1 MWCKAGEILD
11 IPHVPIEAK
20 NAGVVAVKADLKEIY
35 GKNIRLTPEAYEFLE
50 KNEIEPEVYGK
61 ILSSGSLF
69 VTKEMIDELSAKQ
82 EKIPTQLATVARAP
96 GFKPSAKEFAASFK
110 LSDRSDI
117 TGKSNCT
124 GKIEDFVAHF
134 RNRFERVSKILRR
147 RVSEH
152 NIVTTK
158 ELKSTQGSKVRLIA
172 MVTEKR
178 ATKKGNLLLNVE
190 DEQGSAK
197 VVIPHDTEGYKA
209 AQKMLLDDIVAFDG
223 KNADEL
229 FISDAITW
237 PEIPFAREQRKTER
251 DFGIVYLSDL
261 HFGSK
266 KFLEKEFAHF
276 INWINGAEGKKELAG
291 KVKYL
296 IVCGDVVDGI
306 GIYPEQEKE
315 LIVKDIYKQYEM
327 FDEAMEKIPDYIK
340 VIVTPGNHDAVRRAE
355 PQPALSKELVKSNVV
370 LAGNPCNVEIE
381 GLKHLLYHGTSLDS
395 IIAGMSGLSYDR
407 PEEAMLELLRRRHLS
422 PIYGDNLIVPE
433 ERDYLVVDE
442 EPDIIHMGHVHKNGY
457 MLYRG
462 TLLLNSGTFQERTD
476 FQVRVGHHPTPG
488 IVPVLE
494 AATGKLNHISFM
506 GE

>member
-1 MWCKAGEILD
+1 M
-11 IPHVPIEAK
+11 
-20 NAGVVAVKADLKEIY
+20 ADLKEIY

-50 KNEIEPEVYGK
+50 QNEIDPDVFGK

-69 VTKEMIDELSAKQ
+69 VTKEMIGELLAKQ
-82 EKIPTQLATVARAP
+82 EKIPTQPVSVARMAD
-96 GFKPSAKEFAASFK
+96 FKPSAKEFEATFR
-110 LSDRSDI
+110 LSGRSDI

-134 RNRFERVSKILRR
+134 RNRFERISRILRVR
-147 RVSEH
+147 ITPNPLVAT
-152 NIVTTK
+152 NKLK
-158 ELKSTQGSKVRLIA
+158 ESQGSRVRLIA

-178 ATKKGNLLLNVE
+178 TTKKGNFLLNVE
-190 DEQGSAK
+190 DEEGSAK
-197 VVIPHDTEGYKA
+197 VVIPHDTEGFKL
-209 AQKMLLDDIVAFDG
+209 AQKVLLDDIVAFDG

-237 PEIPFAREQRKTER
+237 PEIPFAREQKRASR
-251 DFGIVYLSDL
+251 DCGIVYLSDL

-266 KFLEKEFAHF
+266 KFLEKEFQHF
-276 INWINGAEGKKELAG
+276 INWLNGSEGKKELAG
-291 KVKYL
+291 KVKYV
-296 IVCGDVVDGI
+296 IVCGDLVDGI

-327 FDEAMEKIPDYIK
+327 FDAAMEKIPDYIT
-340 VIVTPGNHDAVRRAE
+340 VIATPGNHDAVRRAE
-355 PQPALSKELVKSNVV
+355 PQPALSQELIKSNVV
-370 LAGNPCNVEIE
+370 RAGNPSNVEIE

-395 IIAGMSGLSYDR
+395 IIAGMGGLSYDK

-433 ERDYLVVDE
+433 ERDYLVIDE

-462 TLLLNSGTFQERTD
+462 TLLLNSGTFQDRTD
-476 FQVRVGHHPTPG
+476 YQVRNGHHPSPG

-494 AATGKLNHISFM
+494 TATGRLNHISFM